1 MKDLDAR
8 ALAANV
14 ETIFGTVKE
23 IDHCSKTLTI
33 RVLLGCDNLPEY
45 VLGKLGPNELLQ
57 INATLVVPCV
67 TMGFDLSASVRA
79 WLRTLTG
86 RPALAARPAL
96 ACAEAQRSSVSRPV
110 TATGSVPGHG
120 VRALSRRIV

>member
-1 MKDLDAR
+1 MLVRPGMGVVVDPPLDAR

-23 IDHCSKTLTI
+23 IDHCSKTLTT

-57 INATLVVPCV
+57 TNATFNHQCNTLVVP
-67 TMGFDLSASVRA
+67 F
-79 WLRTLTG
+79 
-86 RPALAARPAL
+86 
-96 ACAEAQRSSVSRPV
+96 
-110 TATGSVPGHG
+110 H
-120 VRALSRRIV
+120 